1 MQNRSK
7 GLPRVSGLIF
17 GTLPPKADEE
27 DDRDH
32 DPPQQDRSA
41 PNPSGPT
48 IMLEQDDTAATNP
61 TTASS
66 Q

>member
-1 MQNRSK
+1 
-7 GLPRVSGLIF
+7 VSGLIF